1 MRNPLITSTGPRHAH
16 LDGFDLHANVAV
28 AANNREGL
36 EQLARSRFG
45 AKKRMR
51 YQLPRAM

>member
-28 AANNREGL
+28 AANNRG
-36 EQLARSRFG
+36 ARTARPPEIRR
-45 AKKRMR
+45 K
-51 YQLPRAM
+51 